1 MLNQNTD
8 KRRCDK
14 KSQAPQPRDNREAN
28 RGIHSADIVSGIVGQ
43 RYRGRGPNSRRRK
56 TEQQGWGC
64 SDEQSAS
71 HPGKDERSPT
81 RYDCSRAKS
90 TDQGICNKAPEGVS
104 R

>member
-1 MLNQNTD
+1 MLNQNPH
-8 KRRCDK
+8 KRRRDK
-14 KSQAPQPRDNREAN
+14 ESQTPQPGHNRQSY
-28 RGIHSADIVSGIVGQ
+28 RWIHSVDIVSGVVGQ

-64 SDEQSAS
+64 SDKQSAS